1 VKSFPAFGILFGSR
15 ERLPEL
21 KALLEK
27 NSGLPGPR
35 GNLELA
41 HSFAASVA
49 AMHLA
54 EWQWEFLTATASMS
68 PNKAAANTSREF
80 LPFCATLALGA
91 LYANGLPRT
100 RRRPALTAFAAAAED
115 PRWRMRE
122 ACAMSLQLIGEKDSD
137 ALKEV
142 IAAWLPGAS
151 YLTLRAIAAALAHPP
166 ILKDT
171 AFAQYT
177 METARTLVA
186 ALSRAEAKARGSESF
201 KTFRQGLGY
210 ALSVFVAALPGEG
223 FALLRKTAALRDPD
237 VAWVVKENLKK
248 KRISDEWP
256 KECADV
262 MSTLTASQPMPPRR
276 V

>member
-49 AMHLA
+49 AMHIN
-54 EWQWEFLTATASMS
+54 EWQWEFLTATSSMS
-68 PNKAAANTSREF
+68 PNKAPVNTSREY

-100 RRRPALTAFAAAAED
+100 RRRPALAAFAEAAED

-122 ACAMSLQLIGEKDSD
+122 ACAMALQLIGEKDTE
-137 ALKEV
+137 ALKEI
-142 IAAWLPGAS
+142 IAGWLPGAS
-151 YLTLRAIAAALAHPP
+151 YLTLRAVAAALAHPP
-166 ILKDT
+166 LLKDT
-171 AFAQYT
+171 AFARYT
-177 METARTLVA
+177 LETARTLVA
-186 ALSRAEAKARGSESF
+186 ALSRADGKARGSESY

-237 VAWVVKENLKK
+237 VAWVVRENLKK
-248 KRISDEWP
+248 KRISEEWP
-256 KECADV
+256 KECAEV
-262 MSTLTASQPMPPRR
+262 AAISAEAAAT
-276 V
+276 